1 MTESVEKTRQL
12 IKVCTYYYIDS
23 LSQQEIAERMGISRS
38 QISRMLTQAK
48 ASGIVTI
55 TIKNPFSEEQKYEK
69 WLTQKFNLLDA
80 VVIDAADEDS
90 FNLIRRMSQS
100 MTEVLNAALK
110 DNSTFGVMAGTSI
123 NAISE
128 NIGPIEREGLRVV
141 PLVGGVGSHGKWQ
154 ANLNGRNF
162 GDNFGCQFMSLNT
175 PLMIGSAEMRAALT
189 SEPEIAGG
197 LRCGR
202 EASTAIV
209 GIGQV
214 STAATILSTGVFS
227 QSEIGELIEK
237 GVNPNP
243 MVGAVIVKDGKII
256 DFSAYSRMIGL
267 PADHLKRIPKVIG
280 VAWGQEKVPAI
291 AATLRGRWVD
301 ILVTSLPTA
310 RAIQDFCG

>member
-189 SEPEIAGG
+189 SEPEIAEV

-237 GVNPNP
+237 G
-243 MVGAVIVKDGKII
+243 AVASLCTSFLDKDGKII